1 MNAGTIREYLE
12 HDHRRLD
19 SLLSRAARDP
29 SEIEQGA
36 FAEFRRGLLKHIS
49 MEEKILL
56 PTVQALRQGEPLPIA
71 AQLRLQHGAIAA
83 LLVPSP
89 RSAVVNALKA
99 VLAKHNAIEE
109 GADGVY
115 AECDRIVGPELV
127 VLLSRLQKAAEV
139 PVASHVDSERVE
151 ASARRALTRAGF
163 DSNLISD

>member
-29 SEIEQGA
+29 SEIEQAA

-56 PTVQALRQGEPLPIA
+56 PTVQALRQSEPLPIA

-89 RSAVVNALKA
+89 RSAVVNALTA

-109 GADGVY
+109 GPDGVY

-127 VLLSRLQKAAEV
+127 VLLSRLQNAAEV
-139 PVASHVDSERVE
+139 PVAGHVDSERVE
-151 ASARRALTRAGF
+151 ASARRALTRAQA
-163 DSNLISD
+163 SIRS

>member
-1 MNAGTIREYLE
+1 MSEETIRDYLE

-19 SLLSRAARDP
+19 SLLCRAASDP
-29 SEIEQGA
+29 EGIEQGA

-56 PTVQALRQGEPLPIA
+56 PAVQALRHGEPLPIA
-71 AQLRLQHGAIAA
+71 ALLRLQHGAIAA

-89 RSAVVNALKA
+89 RAAVVNALRA

-109 GADGVY
+109 GAEGVY
-115 AECDRIVGPELV
+115 AECDRIVGPELF
-127 VLLSRLQKAAEV
+127 VLLTRLRSAAEV
-139 PVASHVDSERVE
+139 PVARHVDSEKVE

>member
-1 MNAGTIREYLE
+1 MNAETIREYLE
-12 HDHRRLD
+12 HDHLRLD
-19 SLLSRAARDP
+19 HLLTCATRDP
-29 SEIEQGA
+29 SGIDQEA
-36 FAEFRRGLLKHIS
+36 FGEFRCGLLKHIG

-56 PTVQALRQGEPLPIA
+56 PAVRALRHGETLSIA

-99 VLAKHNAIEE
+99 VLAKHNALEE

-115 AECDRIVGPELV
+115 AQCDRIVGPEV
-127 VLLSRLQKAAEV
+127 VALLGRLQAAAEV
-139 PVASHVDSERVE
+139 PAAAHVDGDKVE

-163 DSNLISD
+163 DSNLLSD

>member
-1 MNAGTIREYLE
+1 MNSETIREDLE
-12 HDHRRLD
+12 RDHRRID
-19 SLLSRAARDP
+19 DLLGCAASDPNVIERA
-29 SEIEQGA
+29 A

-56 PTVQALRQGEPLPIA
+56 PAVQALRQGQPLPIA
-71 AQLRLQHGAIAA
+71 VQLRLQHGAIAA

-89 RSAVVNALKA
+89 RSAVVNALRA
-99 VLAKHNAIEE
+99 VLAKHNGIEE
-109 GADGVY
+109 GSDGVY

-127 VLLSRLQKAAEV
+127 VLLSRLRTAAEV
-139 PVASHVDSERVE
+139 PVASHVDGEKVE